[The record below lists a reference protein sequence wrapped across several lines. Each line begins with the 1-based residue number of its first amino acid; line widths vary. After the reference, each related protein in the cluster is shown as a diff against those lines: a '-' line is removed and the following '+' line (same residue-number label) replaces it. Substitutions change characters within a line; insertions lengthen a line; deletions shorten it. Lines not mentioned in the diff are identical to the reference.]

1 MRRKCPGCK
10 SLDVRRCVPS
20 RRDGRAS
27 LFRSRF
33 RCRDCKETFWV
44 INRKAYRLLG
54 FFVRVN
60 AAFFALIATVLFVY
74 RS

>member
-10 SLDVRRCVPS
+10 SLDIRRCVPS

-27 LFRSRF
+27 LLRSRL

-44 INRKAYRLLG
+44 VNRKAYRLLG
-54 FFVRVN
+54 FFVHIN